1 VVPDDVRIRIVL
13 KSRKQEVFLTLDGQ
27 KGFPL
32 EFDDVVEVRRGNNEI
47 LLIKSPYR
55 HYFEVLREKLKWGER

>member
-1 VVPDDVRIRIVL
+1 VI
-13 KSRKQEVFLTLDGQ
+13 LTLDGQ
-27 KGFPL
+27 QGFTL
-32 EFDDVVEVRRGNNEI
+32 EFEDVVEVKKAVGHI

>member
-1 VVPDDVRIRIVL
+1 VRKAQGR
-13 KSRKQEVFLTLDGQ
+13 
-27 KGFPL
+27 
-32 EFDDVVEVRRGNNEI
+32 I

>member
-1 VVPDDVRIRIVL
+1 VVPDDVEIRAIL
-13 KSRKQEVFLTLDGQ
+13 KTKQQEVILTLDGQ
-27 KGFPL
+27 QGFSL
-32 EFDDVVEVRRGNNEI
+32 EYEDVVELKKAESRI

>member
-1 VVPDDVRIRIVL
+1 M
-13 KSRKQEVFLTLDGQ
+13 LTLDGQ
-27 KGFPL
+27 QGYPL
-32 EFDDVVEVRRGNNEI
+32 EVEDVVEVKKAAVGI